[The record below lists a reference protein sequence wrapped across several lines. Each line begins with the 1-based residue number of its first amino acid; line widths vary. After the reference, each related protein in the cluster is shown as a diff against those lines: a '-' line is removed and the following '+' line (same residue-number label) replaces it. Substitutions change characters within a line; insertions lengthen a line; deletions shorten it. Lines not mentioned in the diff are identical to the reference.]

1 MSEWQNN
8 RKKDVYFYPE
18 MLRCLPILFLVFT
31 VTLAVNSVAQPG
43 RYRLETFGTR
53 NGMLSSK
60 VYALAQ
66 SSDRKLW
73 TGTELGVTVYDGY
86 GFTNYQYTVANE
98 SIGRIL
104 CITQDSLNGMW
115 IGGDK
120 GLFFV
125 QGNAVKKV
133 ELQSR
138 TALAV
143 EALLTDTAGN
153 VWAGDLNALYKINR
167 QHMEQVHKNFPAVID
182 LSPFAAFTKRVFS
195 IAADNKH
202 NIYIGSF
209 DGIFKIAAN
218 ANSYETSWSNPD
230 PVQPVRSVAA
240 YSPDSIFWN
249 CLDSHPTQMINGKI
263 TAGLT
268 EAYIGRTVFISRN
281 NAYALTTSGVG
292 LIINGIVKPV
302 VLFGNTTN
310 NAVTALVDAEENI
323 WVGSWEGLLKF
334 RKTAFDQY
342 TIKHDIH
349 NEAFSFLEKKN
360 GELLFGGNRGLV
372 FTRKL
377 DEIVA
382 DKTIPA
388 LFPLAEVMCMYE
400 DGEGAIWAGSGYQ
413 GISRFKNNKLT
424 NWKNTGFLKDNNC
437 EALCLVPGGK
447 LFGCTE
453 NGVTVLDPVAGDPL
467 TAHYPFKKKYA
478 RPPELFGCFQ
488 TGNSGY
494 WFYGSQGLYKMVNG
508 ELVEDS
514 IQNMP
519 VSSLYINKI
528 TPDKKGNTWVATL
541 GKGLLQCRFENDRL
555 VMYKQYDS
563 RNGLPS
569 DIALSVLVD
578 KNDHVWSGDYMSFSV
593 LLNPGNREQLISF
606 NEKDGLISS
615 YYQTLKL
622 EQQRNGTIWGL
633 TSMGI
638 VSFHPDSIALNTL
651 PPVLLISRVVTGGSG
666 ESITGESAA
675 TLSYKN
681 NSLQFY
687 YTAVCLTDPSK
698 IRYAYRLKELDSN
711 WTYTNNRNVD
721 FNFLQPGN
729 YTFEI
734 KACNN
739 NNVWT
744 SEPLQYHF
752 TIRQPFWQA
761 WWFMLI
767 VLLLAGTVFYAIF
780 RASMRSYK
788 SKASIKQ
795 QLAELEAK
803 AIRAQM
809 NPHFIF
815 NSLNAIQE
823 TIITEK
829 VDAAYDYLSRFSKL
843 LRMVLDHSEKNF
855 ISLNSELETIRLYLS
870 LEALRFSQS
879 FTYSVALNEELD
891 KDDIFVPSLLLQPF
905 VENAIW
911 HGLSNKDGEKKLLL
925 QFEEKEGN
933 LVCIILDNGVGREK
947 AAEIKMNK
955 LGAGRFESKGTKLA
969 LQRIEILNRE
979 RPGSAK
985 IETVDLY
992 DDAGNAAGTKVIVT
1006 LATNL
1011 KTNN

>member
-1 MSEWQNN
+1 M
-8 RKKDVYFYPE
+8 
-18 MLRCLPILFLVFT
+18 
-31 VTLAVNSVAQPG
+31 
-43 RYRLETFGTR
+43 
-53 NGMLSSK
+53 
-60 VYALAQ
+60 
-66 SSDRKLW
+66 
-73 TGTELGVTVYDGY
+73 
-86 GFTNYQYTVANE
+86 
-98 SIGRIL
+98 
-104 CITQDSLNGMW
+104 
-115 IGGDK
+115 
-120 GLFFV
+120 
-125 QGNAVKKV
+125 
-133 ELQSR
+133 
-138 TALAV
+138 
-143 EALLTDTAGN
+143 
-153 VWAGDLNALYKINR
+153 
-167 QHMEQVHKNFPAVID
+167 
-182 LSPFAAFTKRVFS
+182 
-195 IAADNKH
+195 
-202 NIYIGSF
+202 
-209 DGIFKIAAN
+209 
-218 ANSYETSWSNPD
+218 
-230 PVQPVRSVAA
+230 
-240 YSPDSIFWN
+240 
-249 CLDSHPTQMINGKI
+249 
-263 TAGLT
+263 
-268 EAYIGRTVFISRN
+268 
-281 NAYALTTSGVG
+281 
-292 LIINGIVKPV
+292 
-302 VLFGNTTN
+302 
-310 NAVTALVDAEENI
+310 
-323 WVGSWEGLLKF
+323 
-334 RKTAFDQY
+334 
-342 TIKHDIH
+342 
-349 NEAFSFLEKKN
+349 
-360 GELLFGGNRGLV
+360 

-400 DGEGAIWAGSGYQ
+400 DGEGTIWAGSGYQ
-413 GISRFKNNKLT
+413 GISRFKNNTLT

-437 EALCLVPGGK
+437 EALCLVAGGK

-453 NGVTVLDPVAGDPL
+453 NGVTLLDPMAGDPL

-494 WFYGSQGLYKMVNG
+494 WFYGSRGLYKLVNG
-508 ELVEDS
+508 ELVDDS

-519 VSSLYINKI
+519 GSSLYINKI
-528 TPDKKGNTWVATL
+528 TPDKKGNAWVATL
-541 GKGLLQCRFENDRL
+541 GKGLLQCRFENERL

-563 RNGLPS
+563 RNGLSS

-606 NEKDGLISS
+606 NENDGLISS
-615 YYQTLKL
+615 YYQALKL

-633 TSMGI
+633 TSMGV

-651 PPVLLISRVVTGGSG
+651 PPVLLISRVITGSPG
-666 ESITGESAA
+666 ESITGESAP

-681 NSLQFY
+681 NSLQFH
-687 YTAVCLTDPSK
+687 YTAISLTDPSK
-698 IRYAYRLKELDSN
+698 IRYAYRLMELDSN
-711 WTYTNNRNVD
+711 WTYTNNRDVE
-721 FNFLQPGN
+721 FNFLQPGK
-729 YTFEI
+729 YIFEV

-739 NNVWT
+739 SNVWT
-744 SEPLQYHF
+744 NDPLQYHF
-752 TIRQPFWQA
+752 TIRQPFWQT
-761 WWFMLI
+761 WWFMLL
-767 VLLLAGTVFYAIF
+767 VLLLAGAVFYAIF

-879 FTYSVALNEELD
+879 FTYSVALNEDLD

-992 DDAGNAAGTKVIVT
+992 DEAGNAAGTKVIVT